1 MFQLQGYS
9 IAIAGDRGMRK
20 RWFMK
25 AQIIDILK
33 EHQAGLSAA
42 ETPQEIITLIDHND

>member
-1 MFQLQGYS
+1 
-9 IAIAGDRGMRK
+9 MRK

-42 ETPQEIITLIDHND
+42 ETPQEIITLIDHNDGISLGLRAQRTS